1 MFGMLDYRAHKLY
14 VILFGIPLF
23 LITWALIIGRPALAY
38 FVSYSYFESTIADVL
53 GAVALTVL
61 LELVLIPVV
70 LGLSKLVNFL
80 FTLLVDV
87 IPAHGRTDEE
97 AKQVVW
103 NGEKAL
109 LVLEM
114 NKRPSEWTEQSIEQ
128 FASLDWIQA
137 ILFKQKVLDRL
148 TYIKKRYDELD
159 RQYASGDQTY
169 PYNEWVIRDLLK
181 EGGIEP
187 PTEFEK
193 VICNKMMRA
202 MAYPYVILL
211 LFILFDPLRS

>member
-14 VILFGIPLF
+14 VLLFGVPLF

-38 FVSYSYFESTIADVL
+38 LISYSYFESTIAEVL

-61 LELVLIPVV
+61 LELVLIPVG
-70 LGLSKLVNFL
+70 LGLSKLVHFL
-80 FTLLVDV
+80 FTLFVDV
-87 IPAHGRTDEE
+87 IPANGRTEEE
-97 AKQVVW
+97 AKHVVW

-114 NKRPSEWTEQSIEQ
+114 NKRPSEWSEKSVEN
-128 FASLDWIQA
+128 FVSLDWIQA
-137 ILFKQKVLDRL
+137 IFFKQKVLDRL

-169 PYNEWVIRDLLK
+169 PYNEWAVRDLLK

-193 VICNKMMRA
+193 FICNKMMRA
-202 MAYPYVILL
+202 MVYPYLALL
-211 LFILFDPLRS
+211 LLILFDPLHS